1 MGSLLLG
8 VFWLHAIGRVH
19 TFHFYGHPPILSS
32 DFSVDSH
39 SNPSVCRIFL
49 RRSKTDQEGRGV
61 FIYLGKTDSPLC
73 PVTALT
79 NYMAVRPGPPGAL
92 FVSQD
97 GSPLTRDAFVSAVKQ
112 ALLSAGIDNSAYSG
126 HSFRIGAATAA
137 ARAGIPAFLIK
148 LLGRWE
154 SEAFQLYVQTPRET
168 LASISKRIA

>member
-1 MGSLLLG
+1 ML
-8 VFWLHAIGRVH
+8 
-19 TFHFYGHPPILSS
+19 
-32 DFSVDSH
+32 
-39 SNPSVCRIFL
+39 
-49 RRSKTDQEGRGV
+49 
-61 FIYLGKTDSPLC
+61 
-73 PVTALT
+73 
-79 NYMAVRPGPPGAL
+79 
-92 FVSQD
+92 QD
-97 GSPLTRDAFVSAVKQ
+97 GSPLTRDAFVNAVKQ